1 MEWTFPSNYFLP
13 PNIHLRAHKIMEI
26 NENEKKK
33 KNVTYSSYL
42 CIMMGPSEVKVATQC
57 EVFGAIFPCCSKAQ
71 FNNIIL

>member
-1 MEWTFPSNYFLP
+1 
-13 PNIHLRAHKIMEI
+13 MEI
-26 NENEKKK
+26 NENGKKKK